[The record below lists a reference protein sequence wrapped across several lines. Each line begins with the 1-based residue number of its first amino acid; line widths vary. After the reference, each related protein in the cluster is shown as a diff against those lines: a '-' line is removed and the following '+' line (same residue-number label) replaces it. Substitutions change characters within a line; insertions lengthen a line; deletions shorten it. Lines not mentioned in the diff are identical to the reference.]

1 MRDFL
6 ESAWDWMVWAE
17 AFLLALGF
25 CQALLFAW
33 VVGKAIDWM
42 LQ

>member
-1 MRDFL
+1 MKSRK
-6 ESAWDWMVWAE
+6 DWLIWAE
-17 AFLLALGF
+17 VFLLALGF

-33 VVGKAIDWM
+33 VVGKAIDWV